1 MWIVWNEMRTN
12 EIQERL
18 RVRTRTKQA
27 KKKNVNRTEREIAS
41 NKRIRI
47 YAREFMLYIS
57 DDSEDERARNQ
68 FY

>member
-1 MWIVWNEMRTN
+1 MPIVWNEMRTN

-47 YAREFMLYIS
+47 YAREFMLYSS